1 MTLSNGATLLAS
13 STFQG
18 QVAVALLKL
27 SNDIA
32 NEDAGTANHAK
43 RKQVSDAIIYRQGT
57 AEKIGQLVA
66 RMVIATNATIRDAVS
81 PSDSDVEFVVS
92 GLLANTVAV
101 DAMLNL

>member
-1 MTLSNGATLLAS
+1 MSLTNGATLLAS

-32 NEDAGTANHAK
+32 NESAGTANHAK
-43 RKQVSDAIIYRQGT
+43 RKQVSDAIIYKQGT
-57 AEKIGQLVA
+57 AEKIGQLCA

-92 GLLANTVAV
+92 GLLGSTVAV